1 MNNYLTPVKQ
11 LKHLDT
17 DLQRTEIYVIIAND
31 NHKKVVLSRV
41 LCHANEIKTR
51 RLKQAQETSE

>member
-1 MNNYLTPVKQ
+1 MNNYLTPIKQ

-17 DLQRTEIYVIIAND
+17 DLQRTEIYVIIAN
-31 NHKKVVLSRV
+31 NYKKVVLSRV

-51 RLKQAQETSE
+51 